1 MPLAKLSFR
10 PGINKEVTN
19 YTGEG
24 GYFECDKIRFRA
36 GMPQK
41 IGGWV
46 VVTPSQYLGTARA
59 LWNWVPLNGDNLI
72 GVGTNLKYYIEKGG
86 GYNDITPIRKVVNP
100 MLGPQP
106 PGSGNPFAATAGLAT
121 IVVTDVNHG
130 CVDGDFV
137 TFSGAVGLGG
147 NITAAILNQ
156 EYQITY
162 ISANSYS
169 IQARAVSFVSTPG
182 APVLANSSDTG
193 GGGAA
198 VIASY
203 QINTGQDI
211 YTAGNGWGASYWSRL
226 AWGSGAPLSVGEQLR
241 LWTNDN
247 FGENLVLAPRGGQP
261 YYWLASS
268 GVTTRAVTLASLAT
282 LNGYNGSFVPTQ
294 TNQIV
299 ASAIQRFV
307 ICFGSNSYNPDDANT
322 PFDPMLVRWSDQ
334 ENPYDWIPVAT
345 NQSGEFRLSNGSY
358 ILAARN
364 TRQEILIWTDSAIYS
379 MQYLGPPYVWGFN
392 IIQDN
397 VTLIGP
403 NAAITAN
410 NITYWMGSDKFYFYD
425 GRVQT
430 LPCSLRTFV
439 YNRLNKDQAWQCHAG
454 FNEEFNEVWW
464 FYPSTNSNVIDSY
477 VIYNI
482 IEQSWYYGTM
492 ARTAWLHSGLRDF
505 PFAADYNGR
514 LLYHEASVDD
524 ESNGITALPI
534 VSYIQTSDFDIGDG
548 HNFGF
553 VWRILP
559 DLTFAGS
566 TAANPQVTLTVKP
579 RVNSGTPY
587 GTADSPTVTR
597 TATYPVEEYTG
608 QVYTRIRGR
617 QMAFRIDSTGLGVQW
632 QLGSP
637 RIDIRPDGRR

>member
-1 MPLAKLSFR
+1 MPLSKLQFR

-24 GYFECDKIRFRA
+24 GYFECDKIRFRS

-46 VVTPSQYLGTARA
+46 VVTPSQFLGTCRS
-59 LWNWVPLNGDNLI
+59 LWNWVTLGADNLI
-72 GVGTNLKYYIEKGG
+72 GVGTNLKFYLEKGG
-86 GYNDITPIRKVVNP
+86 GYNDITPIRKTVNP

-106 PGSGNPFAATAGLAT
+106 PATGNPFAATAGLAT

-130 CVDGDFV
+130 CADGDFV
-137 TFSGAVGLGG
+137 TFSGAVSLGG

-156 EYQITY
+156 EYQIAY

-169 IQARAVSFVSTPG
+169 IQARAVSFISAPG
-182 APVLANSSDTG
+182 APVLANASDTG

-198 VIASY
+198 VVAAY
-203 QINTGQDI
+203 QIQTGQDT

-241 LWTNDN
+241 LWTQDN
-247 FGENLVLAPRGGQP
+247 FGEDLVFAPRGGQP
-261 YYWLASS
+261 YYWDATS
-268 GVTTRAVTLASLAT
+268 GVTARGVTLASESTSQGFL
-282 LNGYNGSFVPTQ
+282 GQFVPTQ

-307 ICFGSNSYNPDDANT
+307 ICFGSNSYDSTNANT

-334 ENPYDWIPVAT
+334 ENPYDWVPAAT
-345 NQSGEFRLSNGSY
+345 NQSGEFRLSNGSF

-379 MQYLGPPYVWGFN
+379 MQYLGPPFVWGFT

-397 VTLIGP
+397 ITLMGP
-403 NAAITAN
+403 NAVITVN
-410 NITYWMGSDKFYFYD
+410 NITYWMGTDKFYFYD

-430 LPCSLRTFV
+430 LPCSLRSFV
-439 YNRLNKDQAWQCHAG
+439 YGRLNKDQAWQCNVG
-454 FNEEFNEVWW
+454 YNEEFNEIWW
-464 FYPSTNSNVIDSY
+464 FYPSTGSNVIDSY

-482 IEQSWYYGTM
+482 MEQSWYYGTM
-492 ARTAWLHSGLRDF
+492 ARTAWLRSGLRDF

-524 ESNGITALPI
+524 ESDGNTALPI

-566 TAANPQVTLTVKP
+566 TTANPSVTLTVKP

-587 GTADSPTVTR
+587 GTANNPTVTR
-597 TATYPVEEYTG
+597 TASFPVEEYTG

>member
-1 MPLAKLSFR
+1 MPLSKLQFR

-24 GYFECDKIRFRA
+24 GYFECDKIRFRS

-46 VVTPSQYLGTARA
+46 QLSFIQFLGTCRS
-59 LWNWVPLNGDNLI
+59 LWNWVTLNGDNLAS
-72 GVGTNLKYYIEKGG
+72 VGTNLKFYLEKGG
-86 GYNDITPIRKVVNP
+86 GYYDITPIRKTVSP

-106 PGSGNPFAATAGLAT
+106 PATGNPFVATTGSAT
-121 IVVTDVNHG
+121 IVVTDVSHG
-130 CVDGDFV
+130 CADGDFV
-137 TFSGAVGLGG
+137 TFSGAVSLGG

-156 EYQITY
+156 EYQIAY
-162 ISANSYS
+162 ISSSQYS
-169 IQARAVSFVSTPG
+169 IQARAVSFVNTPG
-182 APVLANSSDTG
+182 APVLANASDTG
-193 GGGAA
+193 GGGNA
-198 VIASY
+198 VVAVY
-203 QINTGQDI
+203 QIQTGQNI
-211 YTAGNGWGASYWSRL
+211 YTAGNGWGASFWGRL
-226 AWGSGAPLSVGEQLR
+226 TWGSGAALTVGQQLR
-241 LWTNDN
+241 LWTQDN
-247 FGENLVLAPRGGQP
+247 YGEDLVFAPRGGQP
-261 YYWLASS
+261 YYWNATN
-268 GVTTRAVTLASLAT
+268 GVTTRGVTLASESTSEGFL
-282 LNGYNGSFVPTQ
+282 GQFVPTQ

-307 ICFGSNSYNPDDANT
+307 ICFGSNSYDSTNANT
-322 PFDPMLVRWSDQ
+322 SFDPMIVRWSDQ
-334 ENPYDWIPVAT
+334 ENPYEWVPAAT
-345 NQSGEFRLSNGSY
+345 NQSGEFRLSNGSF

-379 MQYLGPPYVWGFN
+379 MQYLGPPFVWGFN

-397 VTLIGP
+397 ISLMGP
-403 NAAITAN
+403 NAVITAN
-410 NITYWMGSDKFYFYD
+410 NITYWMGTDKFYFYD

-439 YNRLNKDQAWQCHAG
+439 FNRLNKDQAWQCHVG
-454 FNEEFNEVWW
+454 YNEEFNEIWW
-464 FYPSTNSNVIDSY
+464 FYPSTGSSVIDSY

-482 IEQSWYYGTM
+482 IENSWYYGTM
-492 ARTAWLHSGLRDF
+492 GRTAWLRSGLRKY

-524 ESNGITALPI
+524 EAGNTPQPI

-559 DLTFAGS
+559 DLTFSGS

-587 GTADSPTVTR
+587 GTTNSPTVTR
-597 TATYPVEEYTG
+597 TASFPVEEYTG

-617 QMAFRIDSTGLGVQW
+617 QMAFRIDSAALGVQW

>member
-1 MPLAKLSFR
+1 MPLQKLQFR

-24 GYFECDKIRFRA
+24 GYFECDKIRFRS

-46 VVTPSQYLGTARA
+46 QLSFLTFLGTCRS
-59 LWNWVPLNGDNLI
+59 LWNWVTLNGDNLI
-72 GVGTNLKYYIEKGG
+72 SVGTNLKFYVERGG
-86 GYNDITPIRKVVNP
+86 GYYDITPIRKVVNP

-106 PGSGNPFAATAGLAT
+106 PGSGDPFAATDGSAT
-121 IVVTDVNHG
+121 IVVTDVGHG
-130 CVDGDFV
+130 CGDGDFV
-137 TFSGAVGLGG
+137 TFSGATSLGG

-156 EYQITY
+156 EYQINFINDST
-162 ISANSYS
+162 YS
-169 IQARAVSFVSTPG
+169 IQARAVSNISTPG
-182 APVLANSSDTG
+182 AFVLANASDTG

-198 VIASY
+198 VVASY
-203 QINTGQDI
+203 QIQTGQDI
-211 YTAGNGWGASYWSRL
+211 YTPGNGWGSSYWSRL
-226 AWGSGAPLSVGEQLR
+226 TWGSGASLTPGDQIR
-241 LWTNDN
+241 LWTQDN
-247 FGENLVLAPRGGQP
+247 FGENLLLAPRGGQP
-261 YYWLASS
+261 YYWESFGGLL
-268 GVTTRAVTLASLAT
+268 TRAVTLESKSTAAGFL
-282 LNGYNGSFVPTQ
+282 GQFVPKQ

-307 ICFGSNSYNPDDANT
+307 ICFGANSYDPGDPNT
-322 PFDPMLVRWSDQ
+322 VFDPMLVRWSDQ
-334 ENPYDWIPVAT
+334 ENPYQWIPAAT

-364 TRQEILIWTDSAIYS
+364 TRQEILVWTDSAIYS
-379 MQYLGPPYVWGFN
+379 MQYTGSPFVWGFN

-403 NAAITAN
+403 NTVITAN
-410 NITYWMGSDKFYFYD
+410 NITYWMGSDKFYYYD

-430 LPCSLRTFV
+430 LTCSLRTFI
-439 YNRLNKDQAWQCHAG
+439 YNRLNKDQAWQCHVG
-454 FNEEFNEVWW
+454 YNEEFNEIWW
-464 FYPSTNSNVIDSY
+464 FYPSTDSMIVDSY

-482 IEQSWYYGTM
+482 IENSWYYGTM
-492 ARTAWLHSGLRDF
+492 SRTAWLHSGLRDF
-505 PFAADYNGR
+505 PFAADYNNR
-514 LLYHEASVDD
+514 LLYHEASVND
-524 ESNGITALPI
+524 EADGTPQPI

-559 DLTFAGS
+559 DLNFGGS
-566 TAANPQVTLTVKP
+566 TVDNPSVTLTVKP

-587 GTADSPTVTR
+587 GAADSPTVTR

>member
-1 MPLAKLSFR
+1 MPLSKLQFR

-24 GYFECDKIRFRA
+24 GYFECDKIRFRS

-46 VVTPSQYLGTARA
+46 VVTPSQFLGTCRS
-59 LWNWVPLNGDNLI
+59 LWNWVTLGADNLI
-72 GVGTNLKYYIEKGG
+72 GVGTNLKFYLEKGG
-86 GYNDITPIRKVVNP
+86 GYNDITPIRKTVNP

-106 PGSGNPFAATAGLAT
+106 PATGNPFAATAGSAT
-121 IVVTDVNHG
+121 IVVTDVGHG
-130 CVDGDFV
+130 CADGDFV
-137 TFSGAVGLGG
+137 TFSGAVSLGG

-156 EYQITY
+156 EYQIAY

-169 IQARAVSFVSTPG
+169 IQARAVSFVNTPG
-182 APVLANSSDTG
+182 APVLANASDTG

-198 VIASY
+198 VVAAY
-203 QINTGQDI
+203 QIQTGQDT

-241 LWTNDN
+241 LWTQDN
-247 FGENLVLAPRGGQP
+247 FGEDLVFAPRGGQP
-261 YYWLASS
+261 YYWDATS
-268 GVTTRAVTLASLAT
+268 GVTARGVTLASESTSQGFL
-282 LNGYNGSFVPTQ
+282 GQFVPTQ

-307 ICFGSNSYNPDDANT
+307 ICFGANSYDSTNANT

-334 ENPYDWIPVAT
+334 ENPYDWVPAAT
-345 NQSGEFRLSNGSY
+345 NQSGEFRLSNGSF

-379 MQYLGPPYVWGFN
+379 MQYLGPPFVWGFT

-397 VTLIGP
+397 ITLMGP
-403 NAAITAN
+403 NAVITVN
-410 NITYWMGSDKFYFYD
+410 NITYWMGTDKFYFYD

-430 LPCSLRTFV
+430 LPCSLRSFV
-439 YNRLNKDQAWQCHAG
+439 YGRLNKDQAWQCNVG
-454 FNEEFNEVWW
+454 YNEEFNEIWW
-464 FYPSTNSNVIDSY
+464 FYPSTGSNVIDSY

-482 IEQSWYYGTM
+482 MEQSWYYGTM
-492 ARTAWLHSGLRDF
+492 ARTAWLRSGLRDF

-524 ESNGITALPI
+524 ESDGNTALPI

-566 TAANPQVTLTVKP
+566 TTANPSVTLTVKP

-587 GTADSPTVTR
+587 GTANNPTVTR
-597 TATYPVEEYTG
+597 TASFPVEEYTG

>member
-1 MPLAKLSFR
+1 MPLSKLQFR

-36 GMPQK
+36 NMPQK
-41 IGGWV
+41 IGGWIQV
-46 VVTPSQYLGTARA
+46 SPINFLGTCRA
-59 LWNWVPLNGDNLI
+59 LWNWVTLNGDNLV

-86 GYNDITPIRKVVNP
+86 GYNDITPIRKTVSP

-106 PGSGNPFAATAGLAT
+106 PATGNPFAATAGSAT
-121 IVVTDVNHG
+121 IVVTDVGHG
-130 CVDGDFV
+130 ALNNDFV
-137 TFSGAVGLGG
+137 TFSGATGLGG

-156 EYQITY
+156 EYQITF
-162 ISANSYS
+162 INSNQYS
-169 IQARAVSFVSTPG
+169 IQARAVSSVATPG
-182 APVLANSSDTG
+182 APVLASAGDTG
-193 GGGAA
+193 GGGNA
-198 VIASY
+198 VVASY
-203 QINTGQDI
+203 QINVGLDK
-211 YTAGNGWGASYWSRL
+211 YLGGNGWGASFWSRL
-226 AWGSGAPLSVGEQLR
+226 TWGSGAQLTAGEQLR

-247 FGENLVLAPRGGQP
+247 YGEDLLIAPRGSVP
-261 YYWLASS
+261 YYWDATT
-268 GVTTRAVTLASLAT
+268 GTTTRAVSLSSKST
-282 LNGYNGSFVPTQ
+282 TEGYLGQFVPTQ

-307 ICFGSNSYNPDDANT
+307 ICFGSNSYDPDNANT
-322 PFDPMLVRWSDQ
+322 TFDPMLVRWSDQ
-334 ENPYDWIPVAT
+334 ENPYQWVPAAT
-345 NQSGEFRLSNGSY
+345 NQAGEFRLSNGSF

-364 TRQEILIWTDSAIYS
+364 TRQEILVWTDSAIYS
-379 MQYLGPPYVWGFN
+379 MQYLGPPFVWGFN

-397 VTLIGP
+397 VTLLGP
-403 NAAITAN
+403 NTVITAN

-430 LPCSLRTFV
+430 LPCSLRSFV
-439 YNRLNKDQAWQCHAG
+439 FGRLNKAQAWQCHTG
-454 FNEEFNEVWW
+454 YNEEFNEIWW
-464 FYPSTNSNVIDSY
+464 FYPSTGSDVIDSY

-482 IEQSWYYGTM
+482 IEGSWYYGTM
-492 ARTAWLHSGLRDF
+492 GRTAWLHSGLREY

-524 ESNGITALPI
+524 EAGATPQPI
-534 VSYIQTSDFDIGDG
+534 AAHIQTSDFDIGDG

-587 GTADSPTVTR
+587 GTSNSPTVTR
-597 TATYPVEEYTG
+597 TASFPVEEYTG

>member
-1 MPLAKLSFR
+1 MLQKLQFK

-19 YTGEG
+19 YTNEG
-24 GYFECDKIRFRA
+24 GFFECDKVRFRA
-36 GMPQK
+36 GFPQK

-46 VVTPSQYLGTARA
+46 QLSFLQFLGTCRS
-59 LWNWVPLNGDNLI
+59 LWNWVTLNGDNLI
-72 GVGTNLKYYIEKGG
+72 SVGTNLKFYVERGG
-86 GYNDITPIRKVVNP
+86 GYYDITPIRKVVTP

-106 PGSGNPFAATAGLAT
+106 PGSGDPFAATNGSAT
-121 IVVTDVNHG
+121 IIVTDVGHG
-130 CVDGDFV
+130 CGDGDFV
-137 TFSGAVGLGG
+137 TFSGATSLGG
-147 NITAAILNQ
+147 NITASILNQ
-156 EYQITY
+156 EYQITF
-162 ISANSYS
+162 INSNTYS
-169 IQARAVSFVSTPG
+169 IQARAVSDVSTPG
-182 APVLANSSDTG
+182 APVLANASDTG
-193 GGGAA
+193 GGGAG

-203 QINTGQDI
+203 QIQTGQDV
-211 YTAGNGWGASYWSRL
+211 YTAGNGWGSSYWSRL
-226 AWGSGAPLSVGEQLR
+226 TWGSGASLTVGEQLR
-241 LWTNDN
+241 LWTQDN
-247 FGENLVLAPRGGQP
+247 FGEDLVFAPRGGQP
-261 YYWLASS
+261 YYWEAFGGLL
-268 GVTTRAVTLASLAT
+268 TRGVTLASKSTAE
-282 LNGYNGSFVPTQ
+282 GFAGQFVPLQ

-307 ICFGSNSYNPDDANT
+307 ICFGSNSYDPTNANT

-334 ENPYDWIPVAT
+334 ENPYEWVPAAT
-345 NQSGEFRLSNGSY
+345 NQSGEFRLNNGSY

-364 TRQEILIWTDSAIYS
+364 TRQEILIWTDSALYS

-403 NAAITAN
+403 NGAITAN

-454 FNEEFNEVWW
+454 YNEEFNEIWW
-464 FYPSTNSNVIDSY
+464 FYPSTGSTVIDSY

-482 IEQSWYYGTM
+482 VENSWYYGTM
-492 ARTAWLHSGLRDF
+492 GRTAWLHSGLRDF
-505 PFAADYNGR
+505 PFAADYNNR

-524 ESNGITALPI
+524 EANGSPQPI

-548 HNFGF
+548 HQFGF

-559 DLTFAGS
+559 DLTFGGS
-566 TAANPQVTLTVKP
+566 TATNPSVTLTVRP

-587 GTADSPTVTR
+587 GTADSPVVTR
-597 TATYPVEEYTG
+597 TASFPVEEFTG

>member
-1 MPLAKLSFR
+1 MPLQKLQFR

-19 YTGEG
+19 YTNEG
-24 GYFECDKIRFRA
+24 GFFECDKIRFRS
-36 GMPQK
+36 GFPQK

-46 VVTPSQYLGTARA
+46 QLSILTFLGTCRS
-59 LWNWVPLNGDNLI
+59 LWNWVTLNGDNLI
-72 GVGTNLKYYIEKGG
+72 SVGTNLKFYVERGG
-86 GYNDITPIRKVVNP
+86 GYYDITPIRKVVTP

-106 PGSGNPFAATAGLAT
+106 PGSGDPFAATNGSAT
-121 IVVTDVNHG
+121 IVVTDVGHG
-130 CVDGDFV
+130 CGDGDFV
-137 TFSGAVGLGG
+137 TFSGATSLGG

-156 EYQITY
+156 EYQITF
-162 ISANSYS
+162 IDSNTYS
-169 IQARAVSFVSTPG
+169 IQARAVSSIETPG
-182 APVLANSSDTG
+182 APVLADGSDTG
-193 GGGAA
+193 GGGAG

-203 QINTGQDI
+203 QIQTGQDV
-211 YTAGNGWGASYWSRL
+211 YTAGNGWGSSYWGRL
-226 AWGSGAPLSVGEQLR
+226 TWGSGAALTVGEQLR
-241 LWTNDN
+241 LWTQDN
-247 FGENLVLAPRGGQP
+247 FGEDLVFAPRGGQP
-261 YYWLASS
+261 YYWEAFGGL
-268 GVTTRAVTLASLAT
+268 TTRGVTLADKSTAE
-282 LNGYNGSFVPTQ
+282 GFAGQFVPLQ

-307 ICFGSNSYNPDDANT
+307 ICFGSNSYDPTNANT

-334 ENPYDWIPVAT
+334 ENPYEWVPAAT
-345 NQSGEFRLSNGSY
+345 NQSGEFRLNNGSY

-364 TRQEILIWTDSAIYS
+364 TRQEILIWTDSALYS

-397 VTLIGP
+397 ITLIGP

-439 YNRLNKDQAWQCHAG
+439 YNRLNKDQAWQCFAG
-454 FNEEFNEVWW
+454 YNEEFNEIWW
-464 FYPSTNSNVIDSY
+464 FYPSTGSTVVDSY

-482 IEQSWYYGTM
+482 IENSWYYGTM
-492 ARTAWLHSGLRDF
+492 GRTAWLHSGLRDF
-505 PFAADYNGR
+505 PFAADYNNH

-524 ESNGITALPI
+524 EATGTPQPI

-559 DLTFAGS
+559 DLTFNGS
-566 TAANPQVTLTVKP
+566 TTTNPSVTLTVKP

-597 TATYPVEEYTG
+597 TATFPVEEFTG

>member
-1 MPLAKLSFR
+1 MPLSKLQFR

-24 GYFECDKIRFRA
+24 GYFECDKIRFRS

-46 VVTPSQYLGTARA
+46 VVTPSQFLGTCRS
-59 LWNWVPLNGDNLI
+59 LWNWVTLGADNLI
-72 GVGTNLKYYIEKGG
+72 GVGTNLKFYLEKGG
-86 GYNDITPIRKVVNP
+86 GYNDITPIRKTVNP

-106 PGSGNPFAATAGLAT
+106 PATGNPFAATNGSAT

-130 CVDGDFV
+130 CADGDFV
-137 TFSGAVGLGG
+137 TFSGAVSLGG

-156 EYQITY
+156 EYQIAY

-169 IQARAVSFVSTPG
+169 IQARAVSFINAPG
-182 APVLANSSDTG
+182 APVLANASDTG

-198 VIASY
+198 VVAVY
-203 QINTGQDI
+203 QIQTGQDT

-226 AWGSGAPLSVGEQLR
+226 AWGSGAPLTVGEQLR
-241 LWTNDN
+241 LWTQDN
-247 FGENLVLAPRGGQP
+247 FGEDLVFAPRGGQP
-261 YYWLASS
+261 YYWDATS
-268 GVTTRAVTLASLAT
+268 GVTARGVTLASESTSQGFL
-282 LNGYNGSFVPTQ
+282 GQFVPTQ

-307 ICFGSNSYNPDDANT
+307 ICFGANSYDSTNANT

-334 ENPYDWIPVAT
+334 ENLYEWVPAAT
-345 NQSGEFRLSNGSY
+345 NQSGEFRLSNGSF

-379 MQYLGPPYVWGFN
+379 MQYLGPPFVWGFT

-397 VTLIGP
+397 ITLMGP
-403 NAAITAN
+403 NAVITVN
-410 NITYWMGSDKFYFYD
+410 NITYWMGTDKFYFYD

-430 LPCSLRTFV
+430 LPCSLRSFV
-439 YNRLNKDQAWQCHAG
+439 YGRLNKDQAWQCNVG
-454 FNEEFNEVWW
+454 YNEEFNEIWW
-464 FYPSTNSNVIDSY
+464 FYPSTGSNVIDSY

-482 IEQSWYYGTM
+482 MEQSWYYGTM
-492 ARTAWLHSGLRDF
+492 ARTAWLRSGLRDF

-524 ESNGITALPI
+524 ESDGNTALPI

-566 TAANPQVTLTVKP
+566 TTANPSVTLTVKP

-587 GTADSPTVTR
+587 GTANNPTVTR
-597 TATYPVEEYTG
+597 TASFPVEEYTG

>member
-1 MPLAKLSFR
+1 MPLSKLQFR

-24 GYFECDKIRFRA
+24 GYFECDKIRFRS

-41 IGGWV
+41 IGGWIQL
-46 VVTPSQYLGTARA
+46 SIIQFLGTCRS
-59 LWNWVPLNGDNLI
+59 LWNWVTLNGDNLAS
-72 GVGTNLKYYIEKGG
+72 VGTNLKFYIENGG
-86 GYNDITPIRKVVNP
+86 GYYDITPIRTTVSP

-106 PGSGNPFAATAGLAT
+106 PATGNPFAATTGSAT

-130 CVDGDFV
+130 CADGDFV
-137 TFSGAVGLGG
+137 TFSGAVSLGG

-156 EYQITY
+156 EYQIAY
-162 ISANSYS
+162 ISSSQYS
-169 IQARAVSFVSTPG
+169 IQARAVSFVNTPG
-182 APVLANSSDTG
+182 APVLANASDTG
-193 GGGAA
+193 GGGNA
-198 VIASY
+198 VVAVY
-203 QINTGQDI
+203 QIQTGQDT
-211 YTAGNGWGASYWSRL
+211 YTAGNGWGASFWGRL
-226 AWGSGAPLSVGEQLR
+226 TWGSGATLTVGQQLR
-241 LWTNDN
+241 LWTQDN
-247 FGENLVLAPRGGQP
+247 YGEDLVFAPRGGQP
-261 YYWLASS
+261 YYWNATN
-268 GVTTRAVTLASLAT
+268 GVSTRGVTLASESTSQGFL
-282 LNGYNGSFVPTQ
+282 GQFVPTQ

-307 ICFGSNSYNPDDANT
+307 ICFGSNSYDSTNANT

-334 ENPYDWIPVAT
+334 ENPYQWVPAAT
-345 NQSGEFRLSNGSY
+345 NQSGEFRLSNGSF

-379 MQYLGPPYVWGFN
+379 MQYLGPPFVWGFN

-397 VTLIGP
+397 VTLMGP
-403 NAAITAN
+403 NAVITAN
-410 NITYWMGSDKFYFYD
+410 NITYWMGTDKFYFYD

-439 YNRLNKDQAWQCHAG
+439 FNRLNKDQAWQCHVG
-454 FNEEFNEVWW
+454 YNEEFNEIWW
-464 FYPSTNSNVIDSY
+464 FYPSTGSSVIDSY

-482 IEQSWYYGTM
+482 IENSWYYGTM
-492 ARTAWLHSGLRDF
+492 GRTAWLRSGLREY

-524 ESNGITALPI
+524 EAGDTPEPI

-559 DLTFAGS
+559 DLTFSGS

-587 GTADSPTVTR
+587 GTANSPTVTR
-597 TATYPVEEYTG
+597 TASFPVEEYTG

-617 QMAFRIDSTGLGVQW
+617 QMAFRIDSAALGVQW

>member
-1 MPLAKLSFR
+1 MPLQKLQFR

-24 GYFECDKIRFRA
+24 GYFECDKVRFRA

-46 VVTPSQYLGTARA
+46 PLSVVQFLGICRS
-59 LWNWVPLNGDNLI
+59 LWNWITLNGDNL
-72 GVGTNLKYYIEKGG
+72 VSAGTNLKFYLEKGG
-86 GYNDITPIRKVVNP
+86 GYYDITPIRKVVNP

-106 PGSGNPFAATAGLAT
+106 PATGDPFAATNGSAT

-130 CVDGDFV
+130 CRDGDFV
-137 TFSGAVGLGG
+137 TFSGATSLGG

-162 ISANSYS
+162 ISTTQYS
-169 IQARAVSFVSTPG
+169 IQARAVSPINLPG
-182 APVLANSSDTG
+182 AAVLANASDTG
-193 GGGAA
+193 GGGNA

-203 QINTGQDI
+203 QIQTGQAT
-211 YTAGNGWGASYWSRL
+211 YTAGNGWGSSYWSRL
-226 AWGSGAPLSVGEQLR
+226 TWGSGASLTVGEQIR
-241 LWTNDN
+241 LWTQDN
-247 FGENLVLAPRGGQP
+247 YGENLILAPRGGQP
-261 YYWLASS
+261 YIWKAST
-268 GVTTRAVTLASLAT
+268 GVTSRAITLAAEST
-282 LNGYNGSFVPTQ
+282 SQGYSGAYVPLQ

-307 ICFGSNSYNPDDANT
+307 ICFAANPYEPGNPNT
-322 PFDPMLVRWSDQ
+322 VFDPMLVRWSDQ
-334 ENPYDWIPVAT
+334 ENPYEWIPAAT

-397 VTLIGP
+397 ITLIGP

-454 FNEEFNEVWW
+454 YNEEFNEIWW
-464 FYPSTNSNVIDSY
+464 FYPSTGSSVIDSY
-477 VIYNI
+477 VIFNI
-482 IEQSWYYGTM
+482 FENSWYYGTM
-492 ARTAWLHSGLRDF
+492 GRTAWLHSGLRDF
-505 PFAADYNGR
+505 PFAADYNHR
-514 LLYHEASVDD
+514 LLYHEASVND
-524 ESNGITALPI
+524 ESDGINVLPI

-559 DLTFAGS
+559 DLTFGGS
-566 TAANPQVTLTVKP
+566 TATNPQVTLTVKP

-587 GTADSPTVTR
+587 GAADSPTVTR

-617 QMAFRIDSTGLGVQW
+617 QMAFRIDSNAVGVQW
-632 QLGSP
+632 QLGTP

>member
-46 VVTPSQYLGTARA
+46 VVTPSQFLGTARA

-106 PGSGNPFAATAGLAT
+106 PASGNPFAATAGSAT

-169 IQARAVSFVSTPG
+169 IQARAVSFVNTPG

-203 QINTGQDI
+203 QINTGQDT

-261 YYWLASS
+261 YYWLASG
-268 GVTTRAVTLASLAT
+268 GVITRAVTLASVAT
-282 LNGYNGSFVPTQ
+282 ANGYDGSFVPTQ

-334 ENPYDWIPVAT
+334 ENPYEWIPAAT
-345 NQSGEFRLSNGSY
+345 NQSGEFRLNNGSF

-364 TRQEILIWTDSAIYS
+364 TRQEILIWTDSALYS

-403 NAAITAN
+403 NGAITAN

-430 LPCSLRTFV
+430 LPCSLRSFV
-439 YNRLNKDQAWQCHAG
+439 YGRLNKDQAWQCHAG
-454 FNEEFNEVWW
+454 YNEEFNEIWW
-464 FYPSTNSNVIDSY
+464 FYPSTGSNVIDSY

-559 DLTFAGS
+559 DLTFSGS
-566 TAANPQVTLTVKP
+566 TATNPQVTLTVKP

-587 GTADSPTVTR
+587 GSADNPTVTR

-632 QLGSP
+632 QLGTP

>member
-1 MPLAKLSFR
+1 MPLSKLQFR

-36 GMPQK
+36 NMPQK
-41 IGGWV
+41 IGGWIQV
-46 VVTPSQYLGTARA
+46 SPNIFLGTCRA
-59 LWNWVPLNGDNLI
+59 LWNWVTLNGDNLV
-72 GVGTNLKYYIEKGG
+72 GAGTNLKYYIEKGG
-86 GYNDITPIRKVVNP
+86 GYNDITPIRKIVNP

-106 PGSGNPFAATAGLAT
+106 PATGNPFAATTGSAT
-121 IVVTDVNHG
+121 IVVTDVGHG
-130 CVDGDFV
+130 CVNNDFV
-137 TFSGAVGLGG
+137 TFSGATSLGG

-162 ISANSYS
+162 ITSNTYS
-169 IQARAVSFVSTPG
+169 FEARAVSPINAPG
-182 APVLANSSDTG
+182 APVLASAGDTG
-193 GGGAA
+193 GGGNAI
-198 VIASY
+198 IASY
-203 QINTGQDI
+203 QINTGLDV
-211 YTAGNGWGASYWSRL
+211 YVGGNGWGASFWSRL
-226 AWGSGAPLSVGEQLR
+226 TWGSGAQLTAGEQLR

-247 FGENLVLAPRGGQP
+247 YGEDLLIAPRGGAP
-261 YYWLASS
+261 YYWDASG
-268 GVTTRAVTLASLAT
+268 GVTTRALDLGVKST
-282 LNGYNGSFVPTQ
+282 NEGYLGQFVPNQ

-307 ICFGSNSYNPDDANT
+307 ICFGANSYDPLNADT

-334 ENPYDWIPVAT
+334 ENPYDWVPAAI
-345 NQSGEFRLSNGSY
+345 NQSGEFRLSNGSF

-364 TRQEILIWTDSAIYS
+364 TRQEILVWTDSALYS

-397 VTLIGP
+397 ITLIGP
-403 NAAITAN
+403 NAVITAN
-410 NITYWMGSDKFYFYD
+410 NVTYWMGSDKFYFYD

-439 YNRLNKDQAWQCHAG
+439 FGRLNKAQAWQCHTG
-454 FNEEFNEVWW
+454 YNEEFNEIWW
-464 FYPSTNSNVIDSY
+464 FYPSTGSNVIDSY

-482 IEQSWYYGTM
+482 IEGSWYYGTIG
-492 ARTAWLHSGLRDF
+492 RTAWLHSGLREY
-505 PFAADYNGR
+505 PFAADYSGR

-524 ESNGITALPI
+524 EAGATPQPI
-534 VSYIQTSDFDIGDG
+534 AAHIQTSDFDIGDG

-587 GTADSPTVTR
+587 GTSNSPTVTR
-597 TATYPVEEYTG
+597 TASFPVEEYTG